1 MKKRNLIILIFS
13 IILIHCAYPSK
24 EMEEKKYIEIANQRK
39 DTSSSSKVISAK
51 ILETDGNFEKYA
63 SGIIYDKSANLEW
76 VIGPDKAMSWES
88 ARVWVKNLKIDIDH
102 GVWRLPTLNE
112 LKTLYKKG
120 RGPHNMSPLFKMSG
134 SAAWTNVQEY
144 KRYVGDQ
151 NSKFFALSFK
161 FFDDGHASY
170 RGVVDDFK
178 EWKKSLLHLSGLE
191 RLQYVPWI
199 QDNWAFDSIF
209 IKIMKY

>member
-120 RGPHNMSPLFKMSG
+120 RGLIICRHFLKCLDPQHGQM
-134 SAAWTNVQEY
+134 Y
-144 KRYVGDQ
+144 KNISVMLEIRTVNFSRFHL
-151 NSKFFALSFK
+151 NSSTMGMQVIAVLSMILKNGKNRFYIYL
-161 FFDDGHASY
+161 D
-170 RGVVDDFK
+170 
-178 EWKKSLLHLSGLE
+178 
-191 RLQYVPWI
+191 
-199 QDNWAFDSIF
+199 
-209 IKIMKY
+209 